1 MTVPAPQTKQDMI
14 KDDGDPTINRL
25 LTKFKDMAK
34 DKDLAKESYFGGGN
48 DPTIAA
54 KYQLSNSDQK
64 DDSST
69 YRPTALF

>member
-14 KDDGDPTINRL
+14 KNDGDPAINRL

-48 DPTIAA
+48 DPTQAA
-54 KYQLSNSDQK
+54 K
-64 DDSST
+64 
-69 YRPTALF
+69 